1 MFYFFT
7 KNNTTLHD
15 LCSQTVVIDDKL
27 STIYNNKEAQIKAI
41 QKESENDTNFIENS
55 VNDDNEINTIKEDNK
70 NEWK

>member
-1 MFYFFT
+1 MMFFT
-7 KNNTTLHD
+7 KNNTTLHG
-15 LCSQTVVIDDKL
+15 LCSQTIVIDDKL

-70 NEWK
+70 NE